1 MDQGTTATAPV
12 GANGSSG
19 VGVRQR
25 RTCKKCGS
33 PSHDWIWC
41 MQTQCDKCTG
51 FGHIGSHCAS
61 KVSHNN
67 GGSKGAMGF
76 GFLPQSA
83 LKAAQ
88 RDNRGFTRE
97 EREGEYDEWF
107 NVI

>member
-1 MDQGTTATAPV
+1 
-12 GANGSSG
+12 
-19 VGVRQR
+19 
-25 RTCKKCGS
+25 
-33 PSHDWIWC
+33 